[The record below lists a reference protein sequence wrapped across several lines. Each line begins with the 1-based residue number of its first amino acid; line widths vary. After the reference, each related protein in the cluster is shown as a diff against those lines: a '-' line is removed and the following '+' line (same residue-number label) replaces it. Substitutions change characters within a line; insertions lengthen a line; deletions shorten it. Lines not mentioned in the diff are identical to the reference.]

1 MPKTTKSSA
10 KNSTAT
16 LIRRMVDVYLR
27 PHFKKLFQS
36 IFFMA
41 IAAAMTAGVALLT
54 EPILDKVLGPDN
66 DVAYIWPVGFA
77 IMAVFVLRGFSTY
90 IHTVMTA
97 QIGQSVVADIQKDL
111 FSHFMR
117 MDLAFFHANPSGQL
131 VSSVINDV
139 NVMREAVTSA
149 LTGLGKNLLT
159 LIFLIAVMFYTD
171 WQLSIAAFIIF
182 PFASI
187 FVIYIGRRLRKVSRN
202 IQSEMASLTDI
213 LSQIFQG
220 VRQVQA
226 YGMERHEENRC
237 GAVIDKVKNFNIKS
251 VQISNL
257 STPVNDTLI
266 GMVMMGIIVYGGYQ
280 STAGEMTA
288 GQLMSFLA
296 AFTLAYEPMKKLA
309 KLNGTL
315 QTGLGAAERVFAMID
330 RKPTITQK
338 RGAKTLKSKSPEI
351 TFENVTFRYDGEDDK
366 ALRGVSF
373 KAKSGSVTALVGPS
387 GSGKT
392 TIINLIPRFYDPLD
406 GVVAIDGGDL
416 RDLSLDS
423 LRNHIALVS
432 QDITIFDESVR
443 DNIAYGLKGASEADI
458 LNAAKAAAA
467 HEFIEGLSDGYDT
480 VLGEDGVKLSGGQRQ
495 RISIARAILRNSPI
509 LLLDE
514 ATSALDNESEALI
527 QAALKSLQKGR
538 TTIVIAHRLS
548 TVQNAN
554 QIIVLDQGKIAEKG
568 THKTLLKK
576 AGLYAKMHATGLKGL
591 AE

>member
-1 MPKTTKSSA
+1 MAKTKTSSA
-10 KNSTAT
+10 NNSTGH
-16 LIRRMVDVYLR
+16 LVRRMVDAYLR
-27 PHFKKLFQS
+27 PHFTKLFQS

-41 IAAAMTAGVALLT
+41 VAAAMTAGIAVLT
-54 EPILDKVLGPDN
+54 EPIIDKVLGPN
-66 DVAYIWPVGFA
+66 GSVQYIWSVGLA
-77 IMAVFVLRGFSTY
+77 IMTVFIVRGFSTY
-90 IHTVMTA
+90 IHTVLTA
-97 QIGQSVVADIQKDL
+97 KIGQSIVADIQKDL

-131 VSSVINDV
+131 ISRVTNDV

-159 LIFLIAVMFYTD
+159 LIFLIAVMFYKD
-171 WQLSIAAFIIF
+171 WQLSLAAFVIF
-182 PFASI
+182 PFAVG
-187 FVIYIGRRLRKVSRN
+187 FVVYLGRRLRKVSRN
-202 IQSEMASLTDI
+202 IQNEMASLTDI

-226 YGMERHEENRC
+226 YGMEKHEEERS
-237 GAVIDKVKNFNIKS
+237 GDVIDKVRDFNIKS
-251 VQISNL
+251 VKISNL

-266 GMVMMGIIVYGGYQ
+266 GLVMMGIIVYGGYQ
-280 STAGEMTA
+280 SAAGQMTA

-315 QTGLGAAERVFAMID
+315 QMGLAAAERVFAMID

-338 RGAKTLKSKSPEI
+338 SRAKTLKSTSPEI
-351 TFENVTFRYDGEDDK
+351 TFEDVTFRYDGEDDK
-366 ALRGVSF
+366 ALRGLSF

-406 GVVAIDGGDL
+406 GCVTIDGTDL
-416 RDLSLDS
+416 RDLSLGS
-423 LRNHIALVS
+423 LRAHIALVS

-443 DNIAYGLKGASEADI
+443 DNIAYGLKGASDEDVVK
-458 LNAAKAAAA
+458 AAKAAAA

-495 RISIARAILRNSPI
+495 RISIARAILRNAPI

-527 QAALKSLQKGR
+527 QKALKGLQKGR

-554 QIIVLDQGKIAEKG
+554 QIIVLDEGQIAEKG
-568 THKTLLKK
+568 SHKTLMKK
-576 AGLYAKMHATGLKGL
+576 NGMYAKMYAVGLGSSQK
-591 AE
+591 